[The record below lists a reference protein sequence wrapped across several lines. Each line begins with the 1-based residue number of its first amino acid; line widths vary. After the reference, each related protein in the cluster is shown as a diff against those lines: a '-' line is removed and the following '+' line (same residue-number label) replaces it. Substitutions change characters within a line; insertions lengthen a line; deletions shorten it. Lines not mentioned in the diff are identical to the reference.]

1 MFHPVDK
8 TVLLVTEY
16 YHKPELYVANQTI
29 LDDIQHLVN
38 LRPHASPMIS
48 YSMDFNTWLV
58 NYNAD
63 NQPPEY
69 FIYDRI
75 TKTTRFL
82 FAIKPELVGKQLN
95 RMIGFEFESRDGIKI
110 QAYLS
115 LPPKA
120 VLLRPDQLQN
130 SEEIKLAEMGLLPVE
145 PQKMVLLVHGGP
157 KARDFFGFSPM
168 NAWLADRGYAV
179 MQVNFRGS
187 IGFGKRLTN
196 LGDGEWGRKM
206 HNDLLDAV
214 EFAIRHGI
222 AKKNSTAIMGGS
234 YGGI

>member
-1 MFHPVDK
+1 MIVHDFDFPNKVQVLYKAIRTAIADVMFHPIDK

-75 TKTTRFL
+75 AKTTRFL
-82 FAIKPELVGKQLN
+82 FAIKPELVGSQLN
-95 RMIGFEFESRDGIKI
+95 SMRGFDFESRDGIKI

-115 LPPKA
+115 LPPK
-120 VLLRPDQLQN
+120 VDSYNVQSSDQIQ
-130 SEEIKLAEMGLLPVE
+130 I
-145 PQKMVLLVHGGP
+145 
-157 KARDFFGFSPM
+157 
-168 NAWLADRGYAV
+168 
-179 MQVNFRGS
+179 
-187 IGFGKRLTN
+187 
-196 LGDGEWGRKM
+196 
-206 HNDLLDAV
+206 
-214 EFAIRHGI
+214 
-222 AKKNSTAIMGGS
+222 
-234 YGGI
+234 